1 MIVDS
6 LRTVAGYPL
15 RQLGLDPGHA
25 DRQFQPSAARTR
37 AAGIEQFAYPT
48 GRIAAEDERVAVL
61 TRPTGCDKPT
71 NAPRRVPW
79 WSPATPRSTSDR

>member
-25 DRQFQPSAARTR
+25 DRQFQPSAARTV
-37 AAGIEQFAYPT
+37 AAPHPPT
-48 GRIAAEDERVAVL
+48 ASIA
-61 TRPTGCDKPT
+61 PT
-71 NAPRRVPW
+71 NATTRELR
-79 WSPATPRSTSDR
+79 